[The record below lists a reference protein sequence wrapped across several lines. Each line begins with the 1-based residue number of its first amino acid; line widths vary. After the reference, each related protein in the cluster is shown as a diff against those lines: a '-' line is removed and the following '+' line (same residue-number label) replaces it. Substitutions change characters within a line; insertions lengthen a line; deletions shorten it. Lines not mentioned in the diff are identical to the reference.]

1 MKEGDESRPF
11 TPVKPDTSSTP
22 QIYEIITPLTEI
34 GKKKNGKN
42 KNENINKE
50 KGVPEYEKLS
60 ISDKEILGKY
70 INPTYL
76 SHRAIYNINSKF
88 CEDSSVQLR
97 DFLRTDISESILK
110 ATMKADKDD
119 LLGKK
124 NVPVVFL
131 FVSLLIFCP
140 RIIFHIFNNITLHC
154 ITPNVFQIVFIT
166 VKMIINGNYYHPCI
180 SRNYTLH
187 TSY

>member
-11 TPVKPDTSSTP
+11 TPIKPDTSSAP
-22 QIYEIITPLTEI
+22 QIYEIVTPLTEI

-42 KNENINKE
+42 KKNGKENEK

-97 DFLRTDISESILK
+97 DFLRTDISESILT

-124 NVPVVFL
+124 CFCSFSLCYSSHIL
-131 FVSLLIFCP
+131 FIHHF
-140 RIIFHIFNNITLHC
+140 
-154 ITPNVFQIVFIT
+154 
-166 VKMIINGNYYHPCI
+166 
-180 SRNYTLH
+180 
-187 TSY
+187 SYF